1 MTLPEHILYVAI
13 LLVGLAVAY
22 RLFRLGTTRGLS
34 PRDMRRIRIF
44 TWGGLLTGVLWL
56 IALVLALTGESDAG
70 EDTRP

>member
-13 LLVGLAVAY
+13 LLVGLAVVY

-34 PRDMRRIRIF
+34 PREMRRIRIF
-44 TWGGLLTGVLWL
+44 TGGGLLTGVLWL

-70 EDTRP
+70 EDTHP

>member
-13 LLVGLAVAY
+13 LLVGLAVVY

-44 TWGGLLTGVLWL
+44 TGGGLLTGLLWL

>member
-13 LLVGLAVAY
+13 LLVGRAVVY

-44 TWGGLLTGVLWL
+44 TGGGLLTGVLWL

>member
-13 LLVGLAVAY
+13 LLVGLAVVY

-44 TWGGLLTGVLWL
+44 TGGGLLTGVLWL